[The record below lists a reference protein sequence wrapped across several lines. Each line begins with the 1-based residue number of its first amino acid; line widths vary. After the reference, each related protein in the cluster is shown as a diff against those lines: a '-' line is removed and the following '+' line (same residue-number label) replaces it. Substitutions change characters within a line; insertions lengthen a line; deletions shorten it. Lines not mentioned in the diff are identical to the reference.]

1 MILGVLVGK
10 IAIGVYP
17 VSNIYIYI
25 YVKFGLSL
33 FVFSK
38 FCYMNLHVNITDKQ
52 LEQ

>member
-1 MILGVLVGK
+1 MLVGK
-10 IAIGVYP
+10 IAIGGYP
-17 VSNIYIYI
+17 VSNIYIYIYI

>member
-10 IAIGVYP
+10 IAIGGYP
-17 VSNIYIYI
+17 VSNIYI
-25 YVKFGLSL
+25 KFGLSL